1 MKKPPAKT
9 ARRFRERILPV
20 NLFFC
25 GARPR
30 ALPARFRRARVLIV
44 GCGDVGVRAAR
55 LLLPRVR
62 VLALCRSAAKAAA
75 LRQMGITPLAG
86 DLDAP
91 ASLRR
96 LAAWAGRAGRVLHLA
111 PPAPSSNDGGDART
125 LALAR
130 ALRRRWPA
138 AFVYGS
144 TSGVYGDAQ
153 GGFTPETRP
162 LRPQTARAR
171 RRAAAE
177 AVLRP
182 LGAAVLRIPGIYAA
196 DRPGGSPRAR
206 LERRAPVLAAPDDV
220 YTSHIHA
227 EDLARAC
234 ALALWRAR
242 PRRAYNVCDD
252 SQMKM
257 GDWFELAAR
266 LCGLPCPPRM
276 PRAEAE
282 AALPALQMSFLRESR
297 RLTNQRL
304 KRELRLKLRYPTAES
319 GLKAALLLD

>member
-1 MKKPPAKT
+1 MKPLSLSDCRCAPS
-9 ARRFRERILPV
+9 
-20 NLFFC
+20 
-25 GARPR
+25 R

-44 GCGDVGVRAAR
+44 GCGDVGARVAR

-62 VLALCRSAAKAAA
+62 VLALCRSAGKAAA

-86 DLDAP
+86 DLDAS

-96 LAAWAGRAGRVLHLA
+96 LGALAGRVLYLA
-111 PPAPSSNDGGDART
+111 PPSSTDGVDARA

-144 TSGVYGDAQ
+144 TSGVYGDAR

-257 GDWFELAAR
+257 GDWFDLAAR

-304 KRELRLKLRYPTAES
+304 KRELRLKLRYPTAEM
-319 GLKAALLLD
+319 GLQAALHTHPLMPRQE

>member
-1 MKKPPAKT
+1 M
-9 ARRFRERILPV
+9 
-20 NLFFC
+20 
-25 GARPR
+25 
-30 ALPARFRRARVLIV
+30 LIV
-44 GCGDVGVRAAR
+44 GCGDVGARVAR

-62 VLALCRSAAKAAA
+62 VLALCRSAGKAAA

-86 DLDAP
+86 DLDAS

-96 LAAWAGRAGRVLHLA
+96 LGALAGRVLYLA
-111 PPAPSSNDGGDART
+111 PPSSTDGVDARA

-144 TSGVYGDAQ
+144 TSGVYGDAR

-206 LERRAPVLAAPDDV
+206 LERRAPVLATPDDV

-257 GDWFELAAR
+257 GDWFDLAAR

-304 KRELRLKLRYPTAES
+304 KRELRLKLRYPTAEM
-319 GLKAALLLD
+319 GLQAALHTHPLMPRQE

>member
-1 MKKPPAKT
+1 M
-9 ARRFRERILPV
+9 
-20 NLFFC
+20 
-25 GARPR
+25 
-30 ALPARFRRARVLIV
+30 LIV
-44 GCGDVGVRAAR
+44 GCGDVGARVAR

-62 VLALCRSAAKAAA
+62 VLALCRSAGKAAA

-96 LAAWAGRAGRVLHLA
+96 LGALAGRVLYLA
-111 PPAPSSNDGGDART
+111 PPSSTDGGDARA

-144 TSGVYGDAQ
+144 TSGVYGDAR

-257 GDWFELAAR
+257 GDWFDLAAR

>member
-1 MKKPPAKT
+1 M
-9 ARRFRERILPV
+9 
-20 NLFFC
+20 
-25 GARPR
+25 
-30 ALPARFRRARVLIV
+30 LIV

-138 AFVYGS
+138 AFIYGS

-153 GGFTPETRP
+153 GG
-162 LRPQTARAR
+162 
-171 RRAAAE
+171 RAAAE

-257 GDWFELAAR
+257 GDWFDLAAR

>member
-1 MKKPPAKT
+1 M
-9 ARRFRERILPV
+9 
-20 NLFFC
+20 
-25 GARPR
+25 
-30 ALPARFRRARVLIV
+30 
-44 GCGDVGVRAAR
+44 
-55 LLLPRVR
+55 
-62 VLALCRSAAKAAA
+62 
-75 LRQMGITPLAG
+75 
-86 DLDAP
+86 
-91 ASLRR
+91 
-96 LAAWAGRAGRVLHLA
+96 
-111 PPAPSSNDGGDART
+111 
-125 LALAR
+125 
-130 ALRRRWPA
+130 
-138 AFVYGS
+138 
-144 TSGVYGDAQ
+144 
-153 GGFTPETRP
+153 
-162 LRPQTARAR
+162 
-171 RRAAAE
+171 
-177 AVLRP
+177 LRP

-227 EDLARAC
+227 DDLARAC

-257 GDWFELAAR
+257 GDWFDLAAR